1 MPTTFP
7 CLLANGFIELGAL
20 AVDGTLNAVTASGA
34 MMMIDWLRTGV
45 QGDDV
50 THAAEDLESIP
61 RLMIKLFERCTP
73 V

>member
-7 CLLANGFIELGAL
+7 VLLANGFIELGAL
-20 AVDGTLNAVTASGA
+20 AVDGTLNAVTASWA
-34 MMMIDWLRTGV
+34 MMIDWLRTGV

-50 THAAEDLESIP
+50 TRGRGFGKYPTAHD
-61 RLMIKLFERCTP
+61 KT